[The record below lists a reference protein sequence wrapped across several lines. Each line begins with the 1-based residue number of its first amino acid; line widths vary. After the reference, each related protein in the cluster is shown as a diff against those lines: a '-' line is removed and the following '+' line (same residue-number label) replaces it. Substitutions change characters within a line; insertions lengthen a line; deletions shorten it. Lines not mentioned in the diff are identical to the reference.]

1 MKWISSFV
9 VLFLGALTAQAQ
21 DSGTLSPPPDPF
33 AQEESAQDL
42 PPLEES
48 GQTTQ
53 PAPTSDPSS
62 PAARP
67 SRPRFADPFKEAP
80 VPEETAP
87 VENRTSEPM
96 IPAEPAPVEIVPKKD
111 FEFPSINSSPQGP
124 KTQEILRAEQAS
136 EVTPEGAWSLG
147 FLGGGAFN
155 ANRRNNQAAFEFYTD
170 YRIQNRGDLGVHLSY
185 RVGGDWILGF
195 LVTYKYFFR
204 LTSDGIWRIE
214 LAPMAGLGWHA
225 LADKV
230 KFNQGRMP
238 IRYGA
243 ELVAYAL
250 PRFAVITQTVFESFL
265 FGYDTEKK
273 FKQYFTNGGLPT
285 QILVTAGVRF
295 EF

>member
-1 MKWISSFV
+1 MKKFPCFV
-9 VLFLGALTAQAQ
+9 ALFFWAFAVQAQ

-33 AQEESAQDL
+33 ADEQPSEDL
-42 PPLEES
+42 PPVEQG

-53 PAPTSDPSS
+53 PAPTGESGS

-67 SRPRFADPFKEAP
+67 SRPRFSDPFKEPLA
-80 VPEETAP
+80 PEETAP
-87 VENRTSEPM
+87 AQNPASEPV
-96 IPAEPAPVEIVPKKD
+96 IPAEPVPVEVAPKKD
-111 FEFPSINSSPQGP
+111 FEFPAMNSSPQGP

-147 FLGGGAFN
+147 LLGGGGFN
-155 ANRRNNQAAFEFYTD
+155 LHRRNNQAAFEFFTD
-170 YRIQNRGDLGVHLSY
+170 YRIQNRGDLGVHISY
-185 RVGGDWILGF
+185 RVGGDWVLGF

-204 LTSDGIWRIE
+204 LTQEGAWRIE
-214 LAPMAGLGWHA
+214 VAPMAGLGWHA

-265 FGYDTEKK
+265 FGYDVERN
-273 FKQYFTNGGLPT
+273 FKHYFSNGGLPT

-295 EF
+295 EL